1 MSIPIWFLCS
11 ILICTCNCL
20 QNLEVSDVVVK
31 SHENIAI
38 IEGLNLNSTPES
50 IDVTDVGDLLTRM
63 FWAGKVKD
71 TTVFDLNS
79 QLPSAN
85 LLVVNFGVDD
95 SVKDI
100 PEFNVKQEHLTNV
113 NIGFF
118 PADPVSILTSII
130 TGTSPADHG
139 VVGESWMVGD
149 EVVEAFSA
157 EKTFSSSVS
166 SLDLINQHYQNEV
179 TIGASSS
186 ILAKALSH
194 GNFPNTYFNGV
205 KFVSEQEQYNF
216 TINDMI
222 NAMKKEKFWLDNK
235 DAIGHLDLQN
245 KNDINFL
252 MEMEYIRRVGKNMD
266 GSANFP
272 LYNIATTSLRKVVEP
287 EALKILANSL
297 TYLKSQYSK
306 AYPKG
311 SSQMLFVKSPTLES
325 GFSQYTRDFI
335 HPKEFNENCATTV
348 CATADATTTTE
359 VEGRAYQFKI
369 WILFFSFVIVL
380 WYVQSVSSLNYESD
394 AILFSKWKRSEGR
407 QAFGRNREGFGH

>member
-1 MSIPIWFLCS
+1 MSIPFWCIIS
-11 ILICTCNCL
+11 IIICNCNSL
-20 QNLEVSDVVVK
+20 QNLEVSNVVVK
-31 SHENIAI
+31 SHENIALL
-38 IEGLNLNSTPES
+38 EGSNLKTIPES
-50 IDVTDVGDLLTRM
+50 IDVTDVGDLLARN
-63 FWAGKVKD
+63 FWAGKVKE
-71 TTVFDLNS
+71 TTVFDLTS

-95 SVKDI
+95 SLKEI
-100 PEFNVKQEHLTNV
+100 PEFNKNQAQLTNLKV
-113 NIGFF
+113 DFF

-139 VVGESWMVGD
+139 VIGESWMVGD
-149 EVVEAFSA
+149 EVVEAFST

-166 SLDLINQHYQNEV
+166 SLDLIHQHYNNEV
-179 TIGASSS
+179 KIGASSS

-205 KFVSEQEQYNF
+205 KFISEEEEYNF

-222 NAMKKEKFWLDNK
+222 NAMKNEKFWLDNK
-235 DAIGHLDLQN
+235 DSIGHLDLQN

-272 LYNIATTSLRKVVEP
+272 LYNIATTSLRKVAEP
-287 EALKILANSL
+287 EALNILSNSL
-297 TYLKSQYSK
+297 NYLKSQFSK
-306 AYPKG
+306 AYPEG
-311 SSQMLFVKSPTLES
+311 SSQVLFIKPPELES

-335 HPKEFNENCATTV
+335 HPKEFNLDCSTTV
-348 CATADATTTTE
+348 CASADGVVTTE

-380 WYVQSVSSLNYESD
+380 WYVQSVSNLNYESD
-394 AILFSKWKRSEGR
+394 AILFSKWKRSEKN
-407 QAFGRNREGFGH
+407 QAFGARRDF